1 MDERLRVNHIPLA
14 GLVDNNA
21 SMVKEERPDWSCSG
35 VAGSTWLYSEAP
47 GENRMS
53 ENMFS
58 AGLWSKV
65 YSRSDPKTAGNCKH
79 SCSLLLEELLLRS
92 ALCPWWLLC

>member
-1 MDERLRVNHIPLA
+1 MDERLRVSHIPLA
-14 GLVDNNA
+14 ELVDNNA

-47 GENRMS
+47 GENCMS

-58 AGLWSKV
+58 AGL
-65 YSRSDPKTAGNCKH
+65 
-79 SCSLLLEELLLRS
+79 
-92 ALCPWWLLC
+92 